1 MIDLDDHL
9 PAIAAGDTTAFGRW
23 LAGAEHRLRDSLRPY
38 AGRVDVEAV
47 LQESLL
53 RVWQVAPRHT
63 PDGRPDSLFRLTIR
77 IARNL
82 AVDEARRARLAPV
95 PDDTIDAMLDETAGA
110 SFEGPDPF
118 LRRTIEECRDK
129 LPAKPAEVLTC
140 RIQCG
145 GAEPDQTLA
154 ERLGMRLNTF
164 LQNFTRARKLL
175 AECLE
180 KRRVD
185 IQMEMR

>member
-1 MIDLDDHL
+1 MIDLDVHL
-9 PAIAAGDTTAFGRW
+9 PAIAAGDTTALGRW

-38 AGRVDVEAV
+38 AARVDVEAV

-53 RVWQVAPRHT
+53 RAWQVAPRHT
-63 PDGRPDSLFRLTIR
+63 PDGRPDSLLRLAIR

-82 AVDEARRARLAPV
+82 AVDEVRRARLAPV
-95 PDDTIDAMLDETAGA
+95 PDEDAVAALGDTAGA
-110 SFEGPDPF
+110 AFEGPDPF
-118 LRRTIEECRDK
+118 LRRAIEECRDR
-129 LPAKPAEVLTC
+129 LPPRPAEVLTL
-140 RIQCG
+140 RIQEG
-145 GAEPDQTLA
+145 GTEPDQALA

-164 LQNFTRARKLL
+164 LQSFTRARKLL

-185 IQMEMR
+185 VQMEMR